1 MMRRRL
7 PANFDAGDV
16 VDAALRP
23 NANIQFQKDEALQ
36 TIVRSFGILDDTA
49 AQTDWGWKG
58 AAQRIDLPTAVAA
71 FKDEV
76 TNFPKRIKSLEL
88 FGA

>member
-1 MMRRRL
+1 MATKPIRR
-7 PANFDAGDV
+7 
-16 VDAALRP
+16 
-23 NANIQFQKDEALQ
+23 
-36 TIVRSFGILDDTA
+36 
-49 AQTDWGWKG
+49 KG

-76 TNFPKRIKSLEL
+76 TNFPNRIKSLEL

>member
-1 MMRRRL
+1 MLFRS
-7 PANFDAGDV
+7 
-16 VDAALRP
+16 
-23 NANIQFQKDEALQ
+23 ALQ
-36 TIVRSFGILDDTA
+36 TIVQSFGILDDIA
-49 AQTDWGWKG
+49 AQQDWGWKG
-58 AAQRIDLPTAVAA
+58 AAQRIDLSTAVAA